1 MTIFYNPSNFTKF
14 KFEKIRNTIYISLSI
29 LIVVFI
35 PLTYMLSLKTL
46 IISYL
51 IAIVIF
57 LISSLL
63 IKLNLQKTLD
73 FKIIITNKE
82 VFYLF
87 LIAALS
93 SLPLSFII

>member
-87 LIAALS
+87 LIASLS